1 MRYAMVDLPTNMGV
15 TQTLSS
21 PYSLLNSDLIGKDIM
36 HILLCP
42 DSYKEALSAE
52 LAANAMARG
61 VHKAVPHADIIR
73 CPLADGGEGS
83 LEALLAATGAQ
94 RMTTQVED
102 ALSRPINAHWGWL
115 DTQRTA
121 YIELAEASGL
131 QQLTRAERD
140 ARITSTRGVGELLLA
155 ALDQGAEKA
164 LLLLGGS
171 ATNDAGAG
179 MLCAL
184 GARLLDSQGTPL
196 PPGGAALQRLATLDL
211 SGLDR
216 RLESLTIDAA
226 VDVDNPLLG
235 PQGASAIFGPQK
247 GATPEQVETLD
258 KALARFADISAE
270 HLRCDLRALPGAGAA
285 GGMGFATRAF
295 LGASLKPG
303 IELIMDQAGMA
314 EHLAWADLV
323 VTGEGRLD
331 GQSMAGKTPIGVA
344 RAAKQAGKPV
354 IVLAGSLGD
363 GWQAAYP
370 QGVTAAFSLVD
381 GPMNLADAMEQTA
394 SLLEDRCE
402 SLLRLWVA
410 GP

>member
-1 MRYAMVDLPTNMGV
+1 
-15 TQTLSS
+15 
-21 PYSLLNSDLIGKDIM
+21 M
-36 HILLCP
+36 HILFCP

-52 LAANAMARG
+52 QAAEAMARG
-61 VHKAVPHADIIR
+61 ARKAVPHADIIC
-73 CPLADGGEGS
+73 CPMADGGEGS
-83 LEALLAATGAQ
+83 LEALIAATDAK
-94 RMTTQVED
+94 RMNTQVQD
-102 ALSRPINAHWGWL
+102 ALGRPVNATWGWL
-115 DTQRTA
+115 EAQRTA

-131 QQLTRAERD
+131 QQLKLAERD
-140 ARITSTRGVGELLLA
+140 ARITSTYGVGELLLA
-155 ALDQGAEKA
+155 ALDQGAEHA

-184 GARLLDSQGTPL
+184 GGRLLDAQGEPL
-196 PPGGAALQRLATLDL
+196 PPGGAALAGLATLDL
-211 SGLDR
+211 SGLDK
-216 RLESLTIDAA
+216 RLASLTVDAA

-247 GATPEQVETLD
+247 GASPDQVEVLD

-270 HLRCDLRALPGAGAA
+270 HLGSDLRTLPGAGAA
-285 GGMGFATRAF
+285 GGMGFAARAF
-295 LGASLKPG
+295 LDATLKPG

-363 GWQAAYP
+363 GWQAAYQ
-370 QGVTAAFSLVD
+370 QGVTAAFALAD
-381 GPMNLADAMEQTA
+381 GPMSLADAMAGTA
-394 SLLEDRCE
+394 PLLEDRCE